1 MKRLILAAAV
11 LLASSPLHA
20 QQTHLLVVVGLGGDD
35 VHRERFHGWAAR
47 LVDAARDRYGLPAE
61 NVRYLGEKPDLDPER
76 IAGRATR
83 ENVEAAVR
91 DVARRAEPGDGVL
104 VVLIGHGT
112 ARGDE
117 ARFNLPGPDM
127 GPAEFALLL
136 NELSAQTV
144 AFVNTAAAS
153 GAFLEPLA
161 APDRTVITATRTARE
176 QNETVFG
183 GYFVEAFDGE
193 DADLDKNGRVSVLEA
208 FQYASREVERYYED
222 EGLLMTEHAR
232 LVDDWQGTGEPEA
245 VTEGAEVRVARA
257 FFLTGDTAAGAPVTA
272 VTPELA
278 SLYQTRDS
286 LETRVRELRAVE
298 ETLEPAEYER
308 RLEDLLVEM
317 GLVSRRIR
325 ELEGRP

>member
-1 MKRLILAAAV
+1 VRRLALAAA
-11 LLASSPLHA
+11 LLLVSVPVHA

-35 VHRERFHGWAAR
+35 AYRERFHGWASR
-47 LVDAARDRYGLPAE
+47 LVDAATGRYGVPAD
-61 NVRYLGEKPDLDPER
+61 NVRYLGEKPELDPER
-76 IAGRATR
+76 IADRSTR
-83 ENVEAAVR
+83 DNIEAAVR
-91 DVARRAEPGDGVL
+91 DVARRAGPADGVII
-104 VVLIGHGT
+104 VLIGHGT
-112 ARGDE
+112 ARGEE

-127 GPAEFALLL
+127 APAEFVPLLDDI
-136 NELSAQTV
+136 SAQKV
-144 AFVNTAAAS
+144 AFVNTASAS

-161 APDRTVITATRTARE
+161 APDRTVITATGTARE

-193 DADLDKNGRVSVLEA
+193 DADLDKNGRVSILEA
-208 FQYASREVERYYED
+208 FQYASQEVERYYED

-232 LVDDWQGTGEPEA
+232 LVDDWQGIGEPEA
-245 VTEGAEVRVARA
+245 ITEGAEVRVARS
-257 FFLTGDTAAGAPVTA
+257 FFLTGQAGTGATTAA

-278 SLYQTRDS
+278 ALYQRRDS

-298 ETLEPAEYER
+298 ESLEPDEYER

-317 GLVSRRIR
+317 GLVSRQIR

>member
-1 MKRLILAAAV
+1 MRRLILAAA
-11 LLASSPLHA
+11 LLLITAPLGA

-35 VHRERFHGWAAR
+35 VYRDRFHGWAVQ
-47 LVDAARDRYGLPAE
+47 LVDAAQGRYGVPGE
-61 NVRYLGEKPDLDPER
+61 NVRLLSEKPELDPER
-76 IAGRATR
+76 IADRSTR

-91 DVARRAEPGDGVL
+91 DIVRRADPGDGVII
-104 VVLIGHGT
+104 VLIGHGT
-112 ARGDE
+112 ARGGE

-127 GPAEFALLL
+127 RPTEFAVLLD
-136 NELSAQTV
+136 ELSQQRV
-144 AFVNTAAAS
+144 AFVNTASAS
-153 GAFLEPLA
+153 GGFLAPLA
-161 APDRTVITATRTARE
+161 GPNRSVVTATRTARE

-193 DADLDKNGRVSVLEA
+193 EADLDKNGRVSLLEA
-208 FQYASREVERYYED
+208 FQYASREVERYYSD

-232 LVDDWQGTGEPEA
+232 LVDDWQGEGEPDA
-245 VTEGAEVRVARA
+245 STEGAEVRIARA
-257 FFLTGDTAAGAPVTA
+257 FYLSDEGSGTGAATE

-278 SLYQTRDS
+278 ALYEKRDS

-298 ETLEPAEYER
+298 ETLAPQEYEQ

-317 GLVSRRIR
+317 GLLNRQIR

>member
-1 MKRLILAAAV
+1 MRRLTLVAA
-11 LLASSPLHA
+11 LLLMSAPVHA

-35 VHRERFHGWAAR
+35 VYRERFHDWAAR

-61 NVRYLGEKPDLDPER
+61 NVRYLGEKPELDPER

-112 ARGDE
+112 ARGEE

-127 GPAEFALLL
+127 GPAEFAVLLD
-136 NELSAQTV
+136 ELSAQTV

-161 APDRTVITATRTARE
+161 APDRSVITATRTARE

-208 FQYASREVERYYED
+208 FQYASREVERYYAD

-232 LVDDWQGTGEPEA
+232 LVDDGQGTGEPEA
-245 VTEGAEVRVARA
+245 ATEGAEVRVARS
-257 FFLTGDTAAGAPVTA
+257 FFLTGESGASATATAAS
-272 VTPELA
+272 PELSA
-278 SLYQTRDS
+278 LYQQRDS
-286 LETRVRELRAVE
+286 LESRVRELRAVE
-298 ETLEPAEYER
+298 ETLAPEEYER

-317 GLVSRRIR
+317 GLLSRRIR